1 MSSSPADVT
10 TEQTASCVG
19 QLVDERK
26 DYRWWTDDPS
36 LPSWARPTSTFVNLL
51 TGERESRASAG
62 SPEVNEPDAQPE
74 VIDLDTEDEEP
85 DPRTEKLLTILEEH
99 PQYPPSPRSWFG
111 FGDVWRQITL
121 RAQLDW
127 MRQHFKITPKKPKS
141 VRGRGRPKGS
151 ALLEIPIKKSVNLW
165 MDGYTHKEIHEK
177 VDPAGRIDP
186 LTLKRSLQRKIQTSL
201 PERQAQI
208 KTAHE
213 AARLRKKKAQ

>member
-1 MSSSPADVT
+1 MASSPADVT
-10 TEQTASCVG
+10 TEQTASG
-19 QLVDERK
+19 LLVDERK

-36 LPSWARPTSTFVNLL
+36 LPSWARLTPTFVNLW
-51 TGERESRASAG
+51 TGERESRASAS

-201 PERQAQI
+201 PEKQAQI
-208 KTAHE
+208 KAAHE